1 MKVERVVLDT
11 NVLISAA
18 LVRDSVPAR
27 VIRWTV
33 ENALLLFSPE
43 TFAELESRLWR
54 PKFDRYIGME
64 QRHALLNDLAAIA
77 EWVSAYPS
85 HSRDPDDDKFIH
97 LALAGGAQW
106 LISGDD
112 DLLGIETLTGL
123 KILTPAQALRQIYD
137 PNDQ

>member
-27 VIRWTV
+27 VVRWAV
-33 ENALLLFSPE
+33 ENTLLLFSPE
-43 TFAELESRLWR
+43 TFAELETRLWR
-54 PKFDRYIGME
+54 PKFDPYIGME
-64 QRHALLNDLAAIA
+64 QRHAVLNDLAAIA
-77 EWVSAYPS
+77 EWVTVPAGVRPS
-85 HSRDPDDDKFIH
+85 HSSDPDDDKFIH

-112 DLLGIETLTGL
+112 DLLGIETVTGL
-123 KILTPAQALRQIYD
+123 KILTPAQALRQIC
-137 PNDQ
+137 